1 MKMPRARRDSTAF
14 TLIEVLVAATILV
27 VMVGF
32 MIVVMDQTT
41 RIWSGSSAKVEQF
54 REARSAFERVT
65 TRLSQATLNTYW
77 AYDDDRKPTRYLR
90 QSELRFIAGSAPGL
104 LGSTGPGN
112 TARVAHTVF
121 FNAPLGI
128 TANVNYTGLE
138 NALNTIGYFVELGD
152 DSAQRPDFM
161 KSMVDAIPLRW
172 RFRLMEFSQP
182 TENFS
187 LYQWTSGTPGFDTSA
202 LGEWYKTDV
211 NNEAVLKRVVAENVI
226 AFVVTPRLAKTE
238 EPDVVK
244 ALFPAVKDNPNFSPL
259 APTYSYDSTNTSVMY
274 SGVTITD
281 PRINP
286 KNQLPP
292 VVQLTMVA
300 VDEKSAARLGL
311 SSTGDADVFGLST
324 LFSDTTEFASDLA
337 TLEKTLATKRMSYR
351 VFTTTVQ
358 IRAAKWSREQIK

>member
-1 MKMPRARRDSTAF
+1 
-14 TLIEVLVAATILV
+14 
-27 VMVGF
+27 
-32 MIVVMDQTT
+32 
-41 RIWSGSSAKVEQF
+41 VEQF

-77 AYDDDRKPTRYLR
+77 DYDSATKPTRYLR

-128 TANVNYTGLE
+128 TANANYTGLE

-238 EPDVVK
+238 EAAFPLAVSNPD
-244 ALFPAVKDNPNFSPL
+244 FSPI
-259 APTYSYDSTNTSVMY
+259 APLYSYDSTQGPSSALSDV
-274 SGVTITD
+274 D
-281 PRINP
+281 KAKLNP

-292 VVQLTMVA
+292 VVQLTIVA

-311 SSTGDADVFGLST
+311 SSAGDSDVFGIST
-324 LFSDTTEFASDLA
+324 LFSDTKEFASDLA
-337 TLEKTLATKRMSYR
+337 TLEKTLATKRVRYR
-351 VFTTTVQ
+351 VFTTNVQ

>member
-1 MKMPRARRDSTAF
+1 MKMPRTRRDSTAF

-77 AYDDDRKPTRYLR
+77 DYDSATKPTRYLR

-128 TANVNYTGLE
+128 TGNVNYTGLE

-161 KSMVDAIPLRW
+161 RSMVDAIPLRW

-238 EPDVVK
+238 EAAFPLAVSNPD
-244 ALFPAVKDNPNFSPL
+244 FSPI
-259 APTYSYDSTNTSVMY
+259 APLYSYDSTQGPSSALSDV
-274 SGVTITD
+274 D
-281 PRINP
+281 KAKLNP

-292 VVQLTMVA
+292 VVQLTIVA

-311 SSTGDADVFGLST
+311 SSAGDSDVFGIST
-324 LFSDTTEFASDLA
+324 LFSDTKEFASDLA
-337 TLEKTLATKRMSYR
+337 TLEKTLATKRVRYR
-351 VFTTTVQ
+351 VFTTNVQ

>member
-1 MKMPRARRDSTAF
+1 MKTPRARRDSTAF

-77 AYDDDRKPTRYLR
+77 AYDDDKKPTRYLR
-90 QSELRFIAGSAPGL
+90 QSELRFIAGPAPGL
-104 LGSTGPGN
+104 LGSSGPGN

-128 TANVNYTGLE
+128 TGNVNYTGLE

-211 NNEAVLKRVVAENVI
+211 NNAAVLKRVLAENVI
-226 AFVVTPRLAKTE
+226 AFVVTPRLAKAE
-238 EPDVVK
+238 EIP
-244 ALFPAVKDNPNFSPL
+244 LQTNPTHSPL
-259 APTYSYDSTNTSVMY
+259 AKDYSYDSTRTDN
-274 SGVTITD
+274 D

-311 SSTGDADVFGLST
+311 SSAGDSDVFGLAT
-324 LFSDTTEFASDLA
+324 LFSDTTNFASDLA
-337 TLEKTLATKRMSYR
+337 TLEKTLATKRVRYR
-351 VFTTTVQ
+351 VFTTNVQ